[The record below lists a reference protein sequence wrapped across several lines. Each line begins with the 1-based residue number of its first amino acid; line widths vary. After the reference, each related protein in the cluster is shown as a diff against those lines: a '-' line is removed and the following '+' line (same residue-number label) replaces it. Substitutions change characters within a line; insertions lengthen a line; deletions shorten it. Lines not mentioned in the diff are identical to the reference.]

1 LFVSRLMFDFDT
13 DVLHAK
19 KVSIGWGIKQ
29 WKNK

>member
-13 DVLHAK
+13 DVLHSK